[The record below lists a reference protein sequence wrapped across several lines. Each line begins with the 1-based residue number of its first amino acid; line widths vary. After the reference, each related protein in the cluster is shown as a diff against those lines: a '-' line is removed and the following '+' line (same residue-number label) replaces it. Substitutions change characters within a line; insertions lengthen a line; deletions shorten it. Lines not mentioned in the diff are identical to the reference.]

1 MRQFYHIAILSVQK
15 HLRLTLCVLCCTM
28 LMDAKSQIGDFR
40 NELALGV
47 SGGYTINNVGFTPEI
62 PQNSLG
68 GYTAGVALRYTCEK
82 YFKSIC
88 ALVTEV
94 NISQCGWKQSI
105 LDEKDQPVINT
116 STGMAE
122 EYQRT
127 ITYIQIPFMARLGWG
142 REYHGL
148 QFYVQ
153 AGPQIGFYLNDKIKA
168 NYAYDQRNQDSR
180 LGVLKE
186 APQEVM
192 PIERK
197 FDYGITAGAG
207 LDYSIPRIGHFLLEG
222 RYYYGLA
229 DIYGN
234 SKKDFFGRS
243 NNSTIQIKLTYLT
256 DLIRSNN
263 PKIK

>member
-1 MRQFYHIAILSVQK
+1 MPQHSHIVTKFMSRHMRFFLSIVFC
-15 HLRLTLCVLCCTM
+15 LTLAE
-28 LMDAKSQIGDFR
+28 AKSQIGDFR
-40 NELALGV
+40 NELALGI
-47 SGGYTINNVGFTPEI
+47 SGGYTMNSVGFTPDI

-68 GYTAGVALRYTCEK
+68 GYTAGIALRYTCEK

-94 NISQCGWKQSI
+94 NITQSGWKQSI
-105 LDEKDQPVINT
+105 LDSQDLPVINA
-116 STGMAE
+116 STGLAE

-142 REYHGL
+142 REYSGF

-153 AGPQIGFYLNDKIKA
+153 AGPQIGFYLNDKIKTS
-168 NYAYDQRNQDSR
+168 YVYEQRNQEDR

-207 LDYSIPRIGHFLLEG
+207 LEYSIPHIGHFLLEG

-234 SKKDFFGRS
+234 SKQDFFGRS
-243 NNSTIQIKLTYLT
+243 NNSTIQLKLTYLT